1 MFHPQ
6 KGRHHM
12 APRLPAEAP
21 SFGQQVEVR
30 SKGNSIESSS
40 GKTKQNNVNG
50 FGGVSLNNSNELWA
64 IAVISGCLALVLG

>member
-1 MFHPQ
+1 
-6 KGRHHM
+6 M

-40 GKTKQNNVNG
+40 GKTK
-50 FGGVSLNNSNELWA
+50 
-64 IAVISGCLALVLG
+64 